1 MICDALTVKDKWVT
15 FNNNKKPA
23 NIYLFKV
30 NRETLE
36 KCETYV
42 QN

>member
-15 FNNNKKPA
+15 FNNKKKTA
-23 NIYLFKV
+23 NIYWFKA

-36 KCETYV
+36 KRETYV